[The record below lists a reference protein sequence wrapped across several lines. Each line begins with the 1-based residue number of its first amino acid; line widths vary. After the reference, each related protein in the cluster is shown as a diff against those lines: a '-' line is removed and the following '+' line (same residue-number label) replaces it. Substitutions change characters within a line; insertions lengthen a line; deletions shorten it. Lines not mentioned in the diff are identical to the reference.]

1 MAHMSKSPLTI
12 AVMASAMALT
22 ACGGSSSNS
31 STGDQAPGAGDEN
44 GGISTATQ
52 FTIDASAGGSGAGK
66 DDPENK
72 FSYFS
77 FATGAEVELLDSE
90 AEGSNTWDIAFKRNA
105 IIVNPNNSKAALVA
119 DQADFY
125 NADGSPVKAT
135 FLVATA
141 DSEAAEFVA
150 ITAEGIADVELKADE
165 AKPALGSAWYNYDFA
180 THVISAN
187 TDNHWLIQNAE
198 KTDVSI
204 FHVTDITT
212 AGRSAASYTVE
223 LFNNTAASGDTFVF
237 PTSDSGT
244 EFIVDFSSSS
254 EVCFDIALNSN
265 VDCASEIATWDL
277 RFDSSFNIWL
287 NGGIHGTGS
296 ASATTNPDTF
306 AVIAATTE
314 VVSYAMSKDTMS
326 GTFTDQETTWWGY
339 GIDDSHNLWS
349 NYRVYAVDADST
361 QYKLRVLSYYAPQGS
376 TAPAAGT
383 SGVVTFEYEK
393 L

>member
-1 MAHMSKSPLTI
+1 MSKSPLTI
-12 AVMASAMALT
+12 AVIASAMALT

-31 STGDQAPGAGDEN
+31 STGDQAPSAGDGN

-90 AEGSNTWDIAFKRNA
+90 AEGSNAWDIAFKRNA
-105 IIVNPNNSKAALVA
+105 IIVNPKNSKAALIA
-119 DQADFY
+119 EQADFY
-125 NADGSPVKAT
+125 NADGSTVKAT
-135 FLVATA
+135 FLAATA

-150 ITAEGIADVELKADE
+150 VTAESFVDGDLKADE

-212 AGRSAASYTVE
+212 AGRSAVSYTVE
-223 LFNNTAASGDTFVF
+223 FFNNTAASGDVFTF
-237 PTSDSGT
+237 PAADAGT
-244 EFIVDFSSSS
+244 EFIADFSDSS
-254 EVCFDIALNSN
+254 EVCYDFDLSSV
-265 VDCASEIATWDL
+265 VDCASTMDTWDL

-296 ASATTNPDTF
+296 ASATTNPDSF
-306 AVIAATTE
+306 SEISATTE

-326 GTFTDQETTWWGY
+326 GTFTDQESTWWGY

-349 NYRVYAVDADST
+349 NYRVYAVDADSM
-361 QYKLRVLSYYAPQGS
+361 QYKLRVLSYYAPLGS

-383 SGVVTFEYEK
+383 SGVITFEYEQ

>member
-1 MAHMSKSPLTI
+1 MAYTSKSPLSI
-12 AVMASAMALT
+12 AVIASAMALT
-22 ACGGSSSNS
+22 ACGGSSSKS
-31 STGDQAPGAGDEN
+31 STSDQAPDSGDNN
-44 GGISTATQ
+44 GGIATATQ
-52 FTIDASAGGSGAGK
+52 FTIEASAGGSGAGK
-66 DDPENK
+66 DDPKNK

-90 AEGSNTWDIAFKRNA
+90 AEASNAWDIAFKRNK
-105 IIVNPNNSKAALVA
+105 IIVNTNNSKAALVV

-135 FLVATA
+135 FLAATA
-141 DSEAAEFVA
+141 DSEASKFVA
-150 ITAEGIADVELKADE
+150 ITAEGIADAELKADE

-180 THVISAN
+180 THAISAN
-187 TDNHWLIQNAE
+187 SDNYWLIQNAE
-198 KTDVSI
+198 ETDVSI

-223 LFNNTAASGDTFVF
+223 FFNNTAASGEVFTFPAADV
-237 PTSDSGT
+237 GA
-244 EFIVDFSSSS
+244 EFVADFSTKS
-254 EVCFDIALNSN
+254 EVCYDIDLSSE
-265 VDCASEIATWDL
+265 VDCASNMDTWDL

-287 NGGIHGTGS
+287 NGGIHGTGN

-306 AVIAATTE
+306 AEISKTTE
-314 VVSYAMSKDTMS
+314 VISFAMSKDTVS
-326 GTFTDQETTWWGY
+326 GTFTDAETTWWGY
-339 GIDDSHNLWS
+339 GIDGGHNLWS
-349 NYRVYAVDADST
+349 NYRVYAVDTDSV

>member
-1 MAHMSKSPLTI
+1 MAHMSKSPLSI
-12 AVMASAMALT
+12 AVLASAMALT
-22 ACGGSSSNS
+22 ACGGDSSSSNS
-31 STGDQAPGAGDEN
+31 GDQAPGDGD
-44 GGISTATQ
+44 GGIPTATQ
-52 FTIDASAGGSGAGK
+52 YTIDASAGGSGADK
-66 DDPENK
+66 DDPDNK

-77 FATGAEVELLDSE
+77 FASGAEVALEDSE
-90 AEGSNTWDIAFKRNA
+90 AEASNAWDIAFKRNT

-135 FLVATA
+135 FLAATA
-141 DSEAAEFVA
+141 DSEAAEFVG
-150 ITAEGIADVELKADE
+150 ITAEGIADVELKADA
-165 AKPALGSAWYNYDFA
+165 AKPALGSTWYNYDIA

-223 LFNNTAASGDTFVF
+223 FFNNAAASGEAFVF
-237 PTSDSGT
+237 PASDAGT
-244 EFIVDFSSSS
+244 QFIADFSSSS
-254 EVCFDIALNSN
+254 EVCYDIDLNSI
-265 VDCASEIATWDL
+265 VDCASTMDSWDL

-287 NGGIHGTGS
+287 NGGIHGTGG

-349 NYRVYAVDADST
+349 NYRVYAVDADSM

-383 SGVVTFEYEK
+383 SGVVTFEYEQ

>member
-1 MAHMSKSPLTI
+1 MAHMPKSPLSI
-12 AVMASAMALT
+12 AVLASVMALT
-22 ACGGSSSNS
+22 ACGGDSSSSNS
-31 STGDQAPGAGDEN
+31 GDQAPGDGD
-44 GGISTATQ
+44 GGIPTATQ
-52 FTIDASAGGSGAGK
+52 YTIDASAGGFGAGK
-66 DDPENK
+66 DDPDNK

-77 FATGAEVELLDSE
+77 FASGAEVELLDSE
-90 AEGSNTWDIAFKRNA
+90 AEASNAWDIAFKRNT

-119 DQADFY
+119 EQADFY

-135 FLVATA
+135 FLAATA

-150 ITAEGIADVELKADE
+150 ITAEGIADVELKADA
-165 AKPALGSAWYNYDFA
+165 AKPALGSAWYNYDIA

-223 LFNNTAASGDTFVF
+223 FFNNTAASGEAFAF
-237 PTSDSGT
+237 PASDAGT
-244 EFIVDFSSSS
+244 QFIADFSSSS
-254 EVCFDIALNSN
+254 EVCYDIDLNSI
-265 VDCASEIATWDL
+265 VDCASTMDSWDL

-306 AVIAATTE
+306 AKVAATTE
-314 VVSYAMSKDTMS
+314 VVSDYMSKDTMS
-326 GTFTDQETTWWGY
+326 GTFTDKKTTWWGY

-349 NYRVYAVDADST
+349 NYRVYAVDADSK

-383 SGVVTFEYEK
+383 SGVVTFEYEQ